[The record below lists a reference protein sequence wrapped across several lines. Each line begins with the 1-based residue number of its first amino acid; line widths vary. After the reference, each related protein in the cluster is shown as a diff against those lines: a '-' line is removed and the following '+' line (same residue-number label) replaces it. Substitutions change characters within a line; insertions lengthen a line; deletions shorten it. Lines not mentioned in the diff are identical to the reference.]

1 MRPNPA
7 GGRVEVVV
15 SLTEAQ
21 AVRVVVVDALG
32 REVAVVLDEA
42 AVGERVVGLDTSSW
56 PAGVYVVRATAG
68 AQIASVRL
76 VVAR

>member
-1 MRPNPA
+1 M
-7 GGRVEVVV
+7 
-15 SLTEAQ
+15 SLAAAHT
-21 AVRVVVVDALG
+21 VRVVVVDALG

-42 AVGERVVGLDTSSW
+42 AAAGERVVGVDTASW
-56 PAGVYVVRATAG
+56 PAGVYVVRATVG